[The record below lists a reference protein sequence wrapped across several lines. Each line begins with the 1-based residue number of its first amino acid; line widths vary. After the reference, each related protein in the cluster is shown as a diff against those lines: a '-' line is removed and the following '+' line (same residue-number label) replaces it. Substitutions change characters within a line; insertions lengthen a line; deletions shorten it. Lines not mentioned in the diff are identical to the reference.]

1 MIPDT
6 VFFSEQWLTDILR
19 QNVNGIL
26 LTEKSLAE
34 IRKLELD
41 RLPADL
47 SELEKIPN
55 LEILSIPQSLAEEAD
70 SIREMG
76 IDVALRPDG
85 EGTP

>member
-1 MIPDT
+1 M
-6 VFFSEQWLTDILR
+6 
-19 QNVNGIL
+19 NGIL

-34 IRKLELD
+34 IRKLALD